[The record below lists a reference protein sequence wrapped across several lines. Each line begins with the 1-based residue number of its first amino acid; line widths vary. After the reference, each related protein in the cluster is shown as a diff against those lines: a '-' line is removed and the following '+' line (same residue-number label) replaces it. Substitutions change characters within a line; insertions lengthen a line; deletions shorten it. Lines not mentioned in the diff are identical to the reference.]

1 MNLRK
6 TVKTLLGIGSV
17 DVAELNRRATL
28 EHERSKLEAV
38 GSDPLDEIVITDEYE
53 RVRALIEASSPV
65 VFVTGNAGTG
75 KSTLIRY
82 LRNVL
87 DLRLAVVAPTG
98 VAALNVGGVTIHS
111 LFHLP
116 PKIHEEADIKRV
128 YDRKL
133 YQKLQLLVIDEVSMV
148 RCDLIDSIDRFL
160 RKNRSSKEPFG
171 GVQLLLIGDLFQL
184 PPVAPKQE
192 WDVLRA
198 KGYTSPYFF
207 SSFSL
212 QKTSLVYVELTVTYR
227 QEDRNFVDLLNR
239 TRIADDIDFLIRELN
254 GRCWQQDGS
263 SADIILTST
272 NNGADQINRG
282 RLHGLPSNEFSFKGR
297 IEGKFNIE
305 ETRLPSPF
313 DLRLKVG
320 AHVMF
325 TKNDEQKRWVNGTL
339 GVISKI
345 EQNAIRVELVSDS
358 RGMKRDV
365 LPVTWE
371 KYKYAYDQEEDSIV
385 ARVEGQYTQ
394 YPLMLAWAV
403 TIHKSQ
409 GKTLDSVLI
418 DLGSGAFDFGQAYVA
433 LSRCRSIEGIQLAR
447 PIQKSDVKCD
457 PIVKRFYFALAEMS
471 RDTRDQSTN
480 ATDALQSATDR

>member
-1 MNLRK
+1 MNLRRV
-6 TVKTLLGIGSV
+6 VKTLLGVGSV
-17 DVAELNRRATL
+17 DVAELNRRATHDHAQPKQKTAGNDSL
-28 EHERSKLEAV
+28 
-38 GSDPLDEIVITDEYE
+38 GEIVVNDEY
-53 RVRALIEASSPV
+53 RAVRALIEAGSPV

-111 LFHLP
+111 FFQLP

-133 YQKLQLLVIDEVSMV
+133 YQKLDLIIIDEVSMV
-148 RCDLIDSIDRFL
+148 RCDLIDSMDRFL
-160 RKNRSSKEPFG
+160 RKNRESEEPFG
-171 GVQLLLIGDLFQL
+171 GVQILLVGDLFQL

-192 WDVLRA
+192 WEVLSA
-198 KGYTSPYFF
+198 KGYTSRYFF

-212 QKTSLVYVELTVTYR
+212 QKTSLVPVELTVTYR
-227 QEDRNFVDLLNR
+227 QEDRTFVDLLNR
-239 TRIADDIDFLIRELN
+239 TRIADDVDSLIRYLN
-254 GRCWQQDGS
+254 GHCWNQEDS
-263 SADIILTST
+263 RADLTLTST

-282 RLHGLPSNEFSFKGR
+282 RLRRLPSDELLFEGMIK
-297 IEGKFNIE
+297 GKFNIAE
-305 ETRLPSPF
+305 SRLPSPF
-313 DLRLKVG
+313 DLKLKTG

-325 TKNDEQKRWVNGTL
+325 TKNDENKRWVNGTL
-339 GVISKI
+339 GVIRKI
-345 EQNAIRVELVSDS
+345 DKNTIQVELISDS
-358 RGMKRDV
+358 PGMTHDV

-371 KYKYAYDQEEDSIV
+371 KYKYAYEESEDAIV

-409 GKTLDSVLI
+409 GKTLDSVRI
-418 DLGSGAFDFGQAYVA
+418 DLGSGAFAFGQAYVA
-433 LSRCRSIEGIQLAR
+433 LSRCRSIDGIQLAR

-457 PIVKRFYFALAEMS
+457 PVVKRFYLALAEMS
-471 RDTRDQSTN
+471 GGQQD
-480 ATDALQSATDR
+480 

>member
-1 MNLRK
+1 MNLRQA
-6 TVKTLLGIGSV
+6 VKTLLGVGSV
-17 DVAELNRRATL
+17 DVAELNRRATHD
-28 EHERSKLEAV
+28 HERPKLKTV
-38 GSDPLDEIVITDEYE
+38 GSDPLGEIVVNDEYQT
-53 RVRALIEASSPV
+53 VRALIEAGSPV

-82 LRNVL
+82 LSNVL
-87 DLRLAVVAPTG
+87 DLRLVVVAPTG

-111 LFHLP
+111 FFQLP

-133 YQKLQLLVIDEVSMV
+133 YQKLELIIVDEVSMV
-148 RCDLIDSIDRFL
+148 RCDLIDSMDRFL

-171 GVQLLLIGDLFQL
+171 GVQLLLVGDLFQL
-184 PPVAPKQE
+184 APVAPKQE
-192 WDVLRA
+192 WDVLRT

-212 QKTSLVYVELTVTYR
+212 QRTSLVPVELTITYR
-227 QEDRNFVDLLNR
+227 QEDRTFVDLLNR
-239 TRIADDIDFLIRELN
+239 TRIADDIDSRIRELN
-254 GRCWQQDGS
+254 GHCWKQEGS
-263 SADIILTST
+263 RADLTLTST

-282 RLHGLPSNEFSFKGR
+282 RLHRLPNNEVLFKGR

-305 ETRLPSPF
+305 ESRLPSPF
-313 DLRLKVG
+313 DLRLKTG

-325 TKNDEQKRWVNGTL
+325 TKNDEHKRWVNGTL

-345 EQNAIRVELVSDS
+345 DQGTVQVELISDS
-358 RGMKRDV
+358 RGMIYDV

-371 KYKYAYDQEEDSIV
+371 KYKYAYDQQEDAIV

-394 YPLMLAWAV
+394 FPLMLAWAV

-409 GKTLDSVLI
+409 GKTLDSVRI
-418 DLGSGAFDFGQAYVA
+418 DLGSGAFAFGQAYVA

-447 PIQKSDVKCD
+447 PIRKSDVKCD
-457 PIVKRFYFALAEMS
+457 PIVKRFYFALVEMS
-471 RDTRDQSTN
+471 GEMRDQNTN
-480 ATDALQSATDR
+480 VSEVLQSTTDR